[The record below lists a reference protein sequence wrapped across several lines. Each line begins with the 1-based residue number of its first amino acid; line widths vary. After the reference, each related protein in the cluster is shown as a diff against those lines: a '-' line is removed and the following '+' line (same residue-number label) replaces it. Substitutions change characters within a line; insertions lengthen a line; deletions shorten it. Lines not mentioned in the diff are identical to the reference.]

1 MMTEFVDDVKAER
14 HDTKGWPGTCYG
26 MSKLGL
32 IAYTKV
38 SPPKRVVKMS

>member
-1 MMTEFVDDVKAER
+1 MMTDFVDDVKAER
-14 HDTKGWPGTCYG
+14 HGAKGWPNSCYG

-38 SPPKRVVKMS
+38 SPPLHPFR